1 VSDVRADVQAELGAW
16 VDEHWD
22 PDLTLGEWWAR
33 LGGAGWSTPTWPLEW
48 SGRALGRADAVAV
61 VDELRRRGIPG
72 GPTGVGVDMG
82 GPTILARGN
91 DEQRARYL
99 ADIACGRTAWCQLF
113 SEPGAGSDLASLRT
127 IAVRDGDG
135 WRVTGQ
141 KVWSTL
147 AHHADYGM
155 LLART
160 DPSVPKHRGIT
171 WFVLAMDQPGVE
183 VRPLRQMN
191 GKAEFN
197 EVFLDDAW
205 VSDTD
210 VVGAVNEGWGTA
222 LTTLGLERAASARI
236 AGVGE
241 PGRKAGWAGRR
252 AGDYAASTRPEQPRK
267 GSGGS
272 RLIALARECG
282 RTADPHVRQDLARA
296 YTANQI
302 TRLNA
307 LRAKAEAAAGKVP
320 GPSTRKILAYEAATH
335 TAAAGLRILG
345 ADGMLAHRGDS
356 SVDRAADDITDLFLF
371 APSIAIAGGTNEI
384 LRNVIAEKTLGLPR
398 EPDPER
404 DAAFDTT
411 HAGRASRAGH
421 EPER

>member
-1 VSDVRADVQAELGAW
+1 VSDIQAEIQGVLGAW
-16 VDEHWD
+16 LDGHWD
-22 PDLTLGEWWAR
+22 PDLTLGEWWVR
-33 LGGAGWSTPTWPLEW
+33 LGDAGWSTPTWPREW
-48 SGRALGRADAVAV
+48 SGRGLGRTDAVAV

-82 GPTILARGN
+82 GPTILARG
-91 DEQRARYL
+91 DDAQRARYL

-127 IAVRDGDG
+127 RAVRDGDG
-135 WRVTGQ
+135 WRVSGQ

-147 AHHADYGM
+147 AHHADFGM

-171 WFVLAMDQPGVE
+171 WFVIAMDQPGVE

-197 EVFLDDAW
+197 EVFLADAW
-205 VSDTD
+205 VSDAD
-210 VVGAVNEGWGTA
+210 VVGGVNDGWATA

-241 PGRKAGWAGRR
+241 PGGKAGWTGRR
-252 AGDYAASTRPEQPRK
+252 AGDYATSTRTAEPRT
-267 GSGGS
+267 GAGGS
-272 RLIALARECG
+272 RLIALAREHR
-282 RTADPHVRQDLARA
+282 RTDDPHVRQDLARA
-296 YTANQI
+296 FIANQI

-320 GPSTRKILAYEAATH
+320 GPSTRKIAAYDAATH

-345 ADGMLAHRGDS
+345 ADGMLAQRGDA
-356 SVDRAADDITDLFLF
+356 AADGITDLFLF

-384 LRNVIAEKTLGLPR
+384 LRNVIAEKSLGLPR

-404 DAAFDTT
+404 NAAFDTT
-411 HAGRASRAGH
+411 DAGRADR
-421 EPER
+421 EPGR